1 MATRKKTTIT
11 AKPKKRRRKGRYI
24 TGEHISPKCA
34 GTIKYR
40 SGWELSVLKSLD
52 YDASVTSYLYEAF
65 HIPYLANIRTGKIR
79 KYIPDFYITYANGQ
93 KKVVE
98 VKRKDKVTELKTAKK
113 LLAGKAWCDKNNII
127 FEVWT
132 DATIARIRKE
142 LETKGIL

>member
-1 MATRKKTTIT
+1 MATRKKTTT
-11 AKPKKRRRKGRYI
+11 QPKKRRRKSRYI
-24 TGEHISPKCA
+24 TGLHVSPKCS

-52 YDASVTSYLYEAF
+52 DDANVASYLYEAF
-65 HIPYLANIRTGKIR
+65 HIPYLANVRTGKIR

-93 KKVVE
+93 RKVVE
-98 VKRKDKVTELKTAKK
+98 VKRKDKVAEPKTAKK

-132 DATIARIRKE
+132 DATIVRIRKE
-142 LETKGIL
+142 LEAKGIV